1 MNLRI
6 YIISLVAMLCMS
18 YSLFAQRVDYSVVSV
33 QEESGTVF
41 ITIEQPKLIRNIRV

>member
-33 QEESGTVF
+33 QEESGTEF
-41 ITIEQPKLIRNIRV
+41 TKNLWNIRRIAAD

>member
-1 MNLRI
+1 MNIRI
-6 YIISLVAMLCMS
+6 YIISFIIMLCMS
-18 YSLFAQRVDYSVVSV
+18 FSLFAQQVDYSVVSV